1 MGRIRILPDALAS
14 QVAAGEVVDRPAS
27 VVKELV
33 ENALDAGARN
43 VEVVAGRGGISL
55 IRVIDDGSGMSR
67 DDALMCLERHAT
79 SKIRSAEDLGGIRTL
94 GFRGEAIPS
103 IASVSRFRLTTREK
117 EALRGT
123 EVTVDAGKLNAVRD
137 AGEAPGTSV
146 EVRSLFFNLPARRK
160 FLRTESTEFSHLEQ
174 QVRVQAIAH
183 PEVGF
188 TLIHN
193 DRSHFMLPAN
203 SHLLE
208 RIQGLAGAEIAS
220 RLLELE
226 GTEESGIRVTGYIGG
241 FGMGRSNR
249 SLQLTFLNGRP
260 IEAAPLNHALREG
273 YHTALMKGQFPVVFL
288 FLEMS
293 PFAVDV
299 NVHPAKKEVRFRD
312 GNAVRHAVTEA
323 VRRTLTRAQ
332 ATVPGQAVRT
342 FPSAPP
348 SPSTDGNNHGSP
360 VAPESPRWRQ
370 PALIPEREQVALR
383 RDWATAGAHA
393 TAASPRPAASRDQA
407 PSRNDSSPAE
417 EANDAGLRA
426 AAEASDLSSPEASPR
441 VSAADF
447 RIIGVLGKLYVLLES
462 AEGLVLMDQH
472 AAHERILFEQMRNR
486 IASGGIPSQRLLV
499 PVTVELAP
507 REFDLVLQ
515 NLEALQRLGIGA
527 EAFGTNTLKIDS
539 LPTFFKQDDPAAYMS
554 EVVEELKRASRQIAS
569 VRLGEDL
576 VATTVCR
583 HAVKANDT
591 LRTPEL
597 QRLLEDLL
605 ACELPYCC
613 PHGRPTL
620 IQMSYSD
627 LEKKFGRQVP
637 S

>member
-33 ENALDAGARN
+33 ENSLDSGAGN
-43 VEVVAGRGGISL
+43 IEVIAGRGGISL
-55 IRVIDDGSGMSR
+55 VRVIDDGSGMNR

-79 SKIRSAEDLGGIRTL
+79 SKIRTVEDLGGIRTL

-117 EALRGT
+117 DAMGGT
-123 EVTVDAGKLNAVRD
+123 EVTVDGGKLHGVKD
-137 AGEAPGTSV
+137 AGEAPGTTV
-146 EVRSLFFNLPARRK
+146 EVRSLFYNLPARRK
-160 FLRTESTEFSHLEQ
+160 FLRTEATEFSHLEQ
-174 QVRVQAIAH
+174 QVRLQAIAN
-183 PEVGF
+183 PDVGF
-188 TLIHN
+188 TLVHN
-193 DRSHFMLPAN
+193 DRNHFMLPGK

-226 GTEESGIRVTGYIGG
+226 PTEENGIQVHGYIGG

-260 IEAAPLNHALREG
+260 VEAAPLNHALREG

-332 ATVPGQAVRT
+332 ATVPGQAVRVLVSDPLPGA
-342 FPSAPP
+342 PSSEAASVPQ
-348 SPSTDGNNHGSP
+348 
-360 VAPESPRWRQ
+360 PERWRQ
-370 PALIPEREQVALR
+370 PTLIPEREQVALR
-383 RDWATAGAHA
+383 RDWA
-393 TAASPRPAASRDQA
+393 SPRPTPPA
-407 PSRNDSSPAE
+407 PPKA
-417 EANDAGLRA
+417 
-426 AAEASDLSSPEASPR
+426 
-441 VSAADF
+441 SAATEHEAEPGPLPTPDIAEPSPPTVTADDF

-462 AEGLVLMDQH
+462 IEGLVLMDQH

-486 IASGGIPSQRLLV
+486 IATDGVPSQRLLV

-507 REFDLVLQ
+507 REFDLVQQ

-527 EAFGTNTLKIDS
+527 EPFGANTLKIDS

-583 HAVKANDT
+583 HAVKANDL
-591 LRTPEL
+591 LRPLEL
-597 QRLLEDLL
+597 ERLLADLL

-627 LEKKFGRQVP
+627 LEKRFGRQVG
-637 S
+637 

>member
-1 MGRIRILPDALAS
+1 MGRIRILSDALAS

-33 ENALDAGARN
+33 ENSLDAGARN
-43 VEVVAGRGGISL
+43 IEVVAARGGISL
-55 IRVIDDGSGMSR
+55 IRIIDDGSGMNR

-79 SKIRSAEDLGGIRTL
+79 SKIRTTEDLDGIRTL
-94 GFRGEAIPS
+94 GFRGEAVPS
-103 IASVSRFRLTTREK
+103 IASVSRFRLMTREK
-117 EALRGT
+117 DALQGT
-123 EVTVDAGKLNAVRD
+123 EVIVDGGKLSAVKD
-137 AGEAPGTSV
+137 AGEAPGTTV
-146 EVRSLFFNLPARRK
+146 EVRSLFYNVPARRK
-160 FLRTESTEFSHLEQ
+160 FLRTETTEFSHLEQ
-174 QVRVQAIAH
+174 QVRLQAIAH

-193 DRSHFMLPAN
+193 DRPHFMLPAN

-208 RIQGLAGAEIAS
+208 RIQGLAGVEVS
-220 RLLELE
+220 TRLLEIDAHE
-226 GTEESGIRVTGYIGG
+226 HAGIRVTGYIGG

-260 IEAAPLNHALREG
+260 VEAAPLNHALREG

-293 PFAVDV
+293 PFSVDV

-312 GNAVRHAVTEA
+312 GNSVRHAVTEA

-332 ATVPGQAVRT
+332 ATVPGQAVRPLIPNREDVAE
-342 FPSAPP
+342 PS
-348 SPSTDGNNHGSP
+348 
-360 VAPESPRWRQ
+360 RWRQ
-370 PALIPEREQVALR
+370 PALLPEREQISLR
-383 RDWATAGAHA
+383 RDWATAPE
-393 TAASPRPAASRDQA
+393 SP
-407 PSRNDSSPAE
+407 PSRTSNPAPATPRHRTEAPATVIDEPIHQPPPAPAE
-417 EANDAGLRA
+417 PPTATDAPPASSNDTAQTVTA
-426 AAEASDLSSPEASPR
+426 D
-441 VSAADF
+441 DF
-447 RIIGVLGKLYVLLES
+447 RIIGVLGKLYVLMES
-462 AEGLVLMDQH
+462 VEGLVLMDQH

-486 IASGGIPSQRLLV
+486 MAAEGVPSQRLLV

-507 REFDLVLQ
+507 REFELVQQ
-515 NLEALQRLGIGA
+515 NLEALQKLGIGA
-527 EAFGTNTLKIDS
+527 EPFGANTLKIDS
-539 LPTFFKQDDPAAYMS
+539 LPTFFRNDDPAGYMS

-591 LRTPEL
+591 LRDPEL
-597 QRLLEDLL
+597 QRLLTDLL

-620 IQMSYSD
+620 IQLSYSD
-627 LEKKFGRQVP
+627 LEKRFGRQVP
-637 S
+637 

>member
-33 ENALDAGARN
+33 ENSLDAGAGN
-43 VEVVAGRGGISL
+43 LEVIANRGGISL
-55 IRVIDDGSGMSR
+55 IRVVDDGSGMNR

-79 SKIRSAEDLGGIRTL
+79 SKIRSTEDLDGIRTL

-117 EALRGT
+117 EALQGT
-123 EVTVDAGKLNAVRD
+123 EVVVDGGKLGGVKD
-137 AGEAPGTSV
+137 AGEAPGTTV
-146 EVRSLFFNLPARRK
+146 EVRSLFYNVPARRK
-160 FLRTESTEFSHLEQ
+160 FLRTEATEFSHLEQ
-174 QVRVQAIAH
+174 QVRLQAIAH

-193 DRSHFMLPAN
+193 DRPHFMLPAR

-208 RIQGLAGAEIAS
+208 RIQGLAGAEIAT
-220 RLLELE
+220 RLLEIE
-226 GTEESGIRVTGYIGG
+226 PDGDGDIKVSGYIGG

-260 IEAAPLNHALREG
+260 VEAAPLNHALREG

-312 GNAVRHAVTEA
+312 GHAVRHAVTA
-323 VRRTLTRAQ
+323 AIRRTLTRAQ
-332 ATVPGQAVRT
+332 TTVPGQSVRPMIPGRT
-342 FPSAPP
+342 EIPAPP
-348 SPSTDGNNHGSP
+348 
-360 VAPESPRWRQ
+360 RWHQ
-370 PALIPEREQVALR
+370 VPLIPEREQTALR
-383 RDWATAGAHA
+383 NDWASLPPA
-393 TAASPRPAASRDQA
+393 PRP
-407 PSRNDSSPAE
+407 PETSRNDAPFPPPAATPPAPLQPEPQAEPENSPANRPVTTE
-417 EANDAGLRA
+417 
-426 AAEASDLSSPEASPR
+426 
-441 VSAADF
+441 DF
-447 RIIGVLGKLYVLLES
+447 RIIGVLGKLYVLMES

-486 IASGGIPSQRLLV
+486 MTAEGVPSQRLLV

-507 REFDLVLQ
+507 REFDLVQQ
-515 NLEALQRLGIGA
+515 NLEALQKLGIGA
-527 EAFGTNTLKIDS
+527 EPFGANTLKIDS
-539 LPTFFKQDDPAAYMS
+539 VPTFFRNDDPAAYMS

-569 VRLGEDL
+569 IRLGEDL

-591 LRTPEL
+591 LRDPEL
-597 QRLLEDLL
+597 QRLLADLL

-620 IQMSYSD
+620 IQLSYGD
-627 LEKKFGRQVP
+627 LEKRFGRQVP
-637 S
+637 

>member
-1 MGRIRILPDALAS
+1 MGRIRILSDALAS

-33 ENALDAGARN
+33 ENSLDAGARN
-43 VEVVAGRGGISL
+43 LEVVAGRGGISL
-55 IRVIDDGSGMSR
+55 VRVIDDGSGMNR

-79 SKIRSAEDLGGIRTL
+79 SKIRSTEDLDGIRTL

-117 EALRGT
+117 DALQGT
-123 EVTVDAGKLNAVRD
+123 EVIVDGGRLNGVKD
-137 AGEAPGTSV
+137 AGEAPGTTV
-146 EVRSLFFNLPARRK
+146 EVRSLFYNVPARRK
-160 FLRTESTEFSHLEQ
+160 FLRTEATEFSHLEQ
-174 QVRVQAIAH
+174 QVRLQAIAH

-193 DRSHFMLPAN
+193 DRPHFMLPAQ

-208 RIQGLAGAEIAS
+208 RIQGLAGAEVAS
-220 RLLELE
+220 RLLEVE
-226 GTEESGIRVTGYIGG
+226 PQEHGDIRVTGYIGG

-260 IEAAPLNHALREG
+260 VEAAPLNHALREG

-312 GNAVRHAVTEA
+312 GHAVRHAVTEA
-323 VRRTLTRAQ
+323 LRRTLTRAQ
-332 ATVPGQAVRT
+332 ATIPGQAVRPIIPDRRDIQV
-342 FPSAPP
+342 PS
-348 SPSTDGNNHGSP
+348 
-360 VAPESPRWRQ
+360 RWRQ
-370 PALIPEREQVALR
+370 PTLIPKREQISLR
-383 RDWATAGAHA
+383 RDWASPPPSQPARPPSA
-393 TAASPRPAASRDQA
+393 TATATATATPQTGSVPSATAVDAPPQPA
-407 PSRNDSSPAE
+407 PTTEPEGSSPQPQTVTAE
-417 EANDAGLRA
+417 
-426 AAEASDLSSPEASPR
+426 
-441 VSAADF
+441 DF
-447 RIIGVLGKLYVLLES
+447 RIIGVLGKLYVLMES

-486 IASGGIPSQRLLV
+486 MASDGVPSQRLLV
-499 PVTVELAP
+499 PMTVELAP
-507 REFDLVLQ
+507 REFDLVQQ
-515 NLEALQRLGIGA
+515 NLEALQKLGIGA
-527 EAFGTNTLKIDS
+527 EPFGSNTIKIDS
-539 LPTFFKQDDPAAYMS
+539 LPTFFRNDDPAAYMS

-569 VRLGEDL
+569 TRLGEDL

-591 LRTPEL
+591 LRYPEL
-597 QRLLEDLL
+597 QRLLSDLL

-620 IQMSYSD
+620 IQLSYGD
-627 LEKKFGRQVP
+627 LEKRFGRQVP
-637 S
+637 

>member
-1 MGRIRILPDALAS
+1 MGRIRILSDALAS

-33 ENALDAGARN
+33 ENSLDAGASN
-43 VEVVAGRGGISL
+43 VEVVAARGGISL
-55 IRVIDDGSGMSR
+55 IRIIDDGSGMNR

-79 SKIRSAEDLGGIRTL
+79 SKIRSTEDLDGIRTL

-103 IASVSRFRLTTREK
+103 IASVSRFRLMTREK
-117 EALRGT
+117 DALQGT
-123 EVTVDAGKLNAVRD
+123 EVMVDGGKLSAVKD
-137 AGEAPGTSV
+137 AGEAPGTTV
-146 EVRSLFFNLPARRK
+146 EVRSLFYNVPARRK
-160 FLRTESTEFSHLEQ
+160 FLRTETTEFSHLEQ
-174 QVRVQAIAH
+174 QVRLQAIAH

-193 DRSHFMLPAN
+193 DRPHFMLPAN

-208 RIQGLAGAEIAS
+208 RIQGLAGAEVAT
-220 RLLELE
+220 RLLEIE
-226 GTEESGIRVTGYIGG
+226 THEHAGIRVTGYIGG

-260 IEAAPLNHALREG
+260 VEAAPLNHALREG

-293 PFAVDV
+293 PFSVDV

-323 VRRTLTRAQ
+323 VRRTLSRAQ
-332 ATVPGQAVRT
+332 ATVPGQAVRPLIPNREDVAE
-342 FPSAPP
+342 PS
-348 SPSTDGNNHGSP
+348 
-360 VAPESPRWRQ
+360 RWRQ
-370 PALIPEREQVALR
+370 PALLPEREQISLR
-383 RDWATAGAHA
+383 RDWAT
-393 TAASPRPAASRDQA
+393 PPPAA
-407 PSRNDSSPAE
+407 PSRSPSPPPATPRHRAE
-417 EANDAGLRA
+417 PA
-426 AAEASDLSSPEASPR
+426 
-441 VSAADF
+441 VSAVSVVDEPPPAVIEQPAAKEEVEATSTEATQTVTADDF
-447 RIIGVLGKLYVLLES
+447 RIIGVLGKLYVLMES
-462 AEGLVLMDQH
+462 VEGLVLMDQH

-486 IASGGIPSQRLLV
+486 MAAEGVPSQRLLV

-507 REFDLVLQ
+507 REFELVQQ
-515 NLEALQRLGIGA
+515 NLEALQKLGIGA
-527 EAFGTNTLKIDS
+527 EPFGSNTLKIDS
-539 LPTFFKQDDPAAYMS
+539 LPTFFRNDDPAGYMS

-591 LRTPEL
+591 LRYPEL
-597 QRLLEDLL
+597 QRLLIDLL

-620 IQMSYSD
+620 IQLSYSD
-627 LEKKFGRQVP
+627 LEKRFGRQVP
-637 S
+637 